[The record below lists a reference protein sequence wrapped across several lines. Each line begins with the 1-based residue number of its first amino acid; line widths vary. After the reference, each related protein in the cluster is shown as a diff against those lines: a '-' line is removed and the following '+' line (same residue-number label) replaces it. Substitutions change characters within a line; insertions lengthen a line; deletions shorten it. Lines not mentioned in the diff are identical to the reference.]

1 LIGVRDI
8 IFPLAYFMIRKVTMK
23 KFIFIFLSII
33 SISLAQ
39 AEPNNQA
46 PDQFVDTMIT
56 DVITTLKN
64 NNELIRNHEKMSAF
78 VDSQII
84 PHFDVALMARKI
96 VGEQA
101 WDKASSDEK
110 SNLSLELKL
119 FYEHLFAKTL
129 AEYTDQTVKISSFI
143 FNANKDEAIVKG
155 ELIEKAEE
163 NSSLSFRLKANAAE
177 WKIANITVGGVD
189 LISTYQSNFKS
200 IVNEGGVA
208 KLVDELHKKNQA
220 LLLLKKS

>member
-1 LIGVRDI
+1 MRDI

-56 DVITTLKN
+56 DVIITLKN
-64 NNELIRNHEKMSAF
+64 NNELIRNHEKMSAY

-155 ELIEKAEE
+155 ELLEKAEE

-208 KLVDELHKKNQA
+208 KLADELHKKNQA

>member
-1 LIGVRDI
+1 MRDI

-46 PDQFVDTMIT
+46 PDQFIDTMIT

-64 NNELIRNHEKMSAF
+64 NNELIRNHEKMSAY

-155 ELIEKAEE
+155 ELLEKAEE

-208 KLVDELHKKNQA
+208 KLADELHKKNQA

>member
-1 LIGVRDI
+1 
-8 IFPLAYFMIRKVTMK
+8 MK
-23 KFIFIFLSII
+23 KILFILLSLI
-33 SISLAQ
+33 SISLAH
-39 AEPNNQA
+39 AEPINQA
-46 PDQFVDTMIT
+46 PDQFVRTMID
-56 DVITTLKN
+56 DVINTLKN
-64 NNELIRNHEKMSAF
+64 DNELVRNHEKMSAY

-84 PHFDVALMARKI
+84 SHFDVSLMARKI

-110 SNLSLELKL
+110 TNLTIELKL

-129 AEYTDQTVKISSFI
+129 AEYTNQTVNISSFI

-163 NSSLSFRLKANAAE
+163 NASLSFRLRSNADE
-177 WKIANITVGGVD
+177 WKVVNVTVDGVD

-208 KLVDELHKKNQA
+208 KLADELHKKNQA
-220 LLLLKKS
+220 LLQLKKS

>member
-1 LIGVRDI
+1 
-8 IFPLAYFMIRKVTMK
+8 MK
-23 KFIFIFLSII
+23 KIIFIFLSII
-33 SISLAQ
+33 SISLSY
-39 AEPNNQA
+39 AEPVNQG
-46 PDQFVDTMIT
+46 PDQFIEAMIN
-56 DVITTLKN
+56 DVITSLKN
-64 NNELIRNHEKMSAF
+64 DNELIRNHEKMSAY

-110 SNLSLELKL
+110 ANLTTELKL

-129 AEYTDQTVKISSFI
+129 AEYTNQTVEISSFI

-155 ELIEKAEE
+155 ELLEKAEE
-163 NSSLSFRLKANAAE
+163 NSSLSFRVKANANN
-177 WKIANITVGGVD
+177 WKIANITVDGVD

-208 KLVDELHKKNQA
+208 KLADELHKKNQA

>member
-1 LIGVRDI
+1 MRDI

-46 PDQFVDTMIT
+46 PDQFVDTVIT
-56 DVITTLKN
+56 DVIITLKN
-64 NNELIRNHEKMSAF
+64 NNELIRNHEKMSAY

-155 ELIEKAEE
+155 ELLEKAEE

-208 KLVDELHKKNQA
+208 KLADELHKKNQA

>member
-1 LIGVRDI
+1 
-8 IFPLAYFMIRKVTMK
+8 MK

-56 DVITTLKN
+56 DVIITLKN
-64 NNELIRNHEKMSAF
+64 NNELIRNHEKMSAY

-155 ELIEKAEE
+155 ELLEKAEE

-208 KLVDELHKKNQA
+208 KLADELHKKNQA

>member
-1 LIGVRDI
+1 
-8 IFPLAYFMIRKVTMK
+8 MIRKVTMK

-64 NNELIRNHEKMSAF
+64 NNELIRNHEKMSAY

-155 ELIEKAEE
+155 ELLEKAEE

-208 KLVDELHKKNQA
+208 KLADELHKKNQA

>member
-1 LIGVRDI
+1 
-8 IFPLAYFMIRKVTMK
+8 MK
-23 KFIFIFLSII
+23 KIIFIFLSII
-33 SISLAQ
+33 STSFAC
-39 AEPNNQA
+39 AEPITQA
-46 PDQFVDTMIT
+46 PDQFVDTLIT

-64 NNELIRNHEKMSAF
+64 NNELIRNHEKMSAY
-78 VDSQII
+78 VDSRII
-84 PHFDVALMARKI
+84 THFDIPLMARKI

-101 WDKASSDEK
+101 WDKASSNEK

-119 FYEHLFAKTL
+119 FYGHLFAKTL

-163 NSSLSFRLKANAAE
+163 NSSLNFRIKANAAE
-177 WKIANITVGGVD
+177 WQITNITVGGVD
-189 LISTYQSNFKS
+189 LVSTYQSNFKS

-208 KLVDELHKKNQA
+208 KLADELHKKNQA
-220 LLLLKKS
+220 LLLLNKS

>member
-1 LIGVRDI
+1 
-8 IFPLAYFMIRKVTMK
+8 MK
-23 KFIFIFLSII
+23 KFIFILLCLI
-33 SISLAQ
+33 SISFAY
-39 AEPNNQA
+39 AEPSNQS
-46 PDQFVDTMIT
+46 PDQFVESMIN
-56 DVITTLKN
+56 DVISTLKN
-64 NNELIRNHEKMSAF
+64 DNELVRNHEKMSVY

-84 PHFDVALMARKI
+84 PHFDIALMAKKI

-101 WDKASSDEK
+101 WDKASSNEK

-129 AEYTDQTVKISSFI
+129 AEYNNQTVKISSFI

-155 ELIEKAEE
+155 ELLEKAEE
-163 NSSLSFRLKANAAE
+163 NSSLSFKLKANADE
-177 WKIANITVGGVD
+177 WKITNITVGGID

-208 KLVDELHKKNQA
+208 KLVEELHKKNQA

>member
-1 LIGVRDI
+1 MRDI

-64 NNELIRNHEKMSAF
+64 NNELIRNHEKMSAY

-129 AEYTDQTVKISSFI
+129 A
-143 FNANKDEAIVKG
+143 A
-155 ELIEKAEE
+155 
-163 NSSLSFRLKANAAE
+163 
-177 WKIANITVGGVD
+177 
-189 LISTYQSNFKS
+189 
-200 IVNEGGVA
+200 VN
-208 KLVDELHKKNQA
+208 D
-220 LLLLKKS
+220 

>member
-1 LIGVRDI
+1 
-8 IFPLAYFMIRKVTMK
+8 MK

-46 PDQFVDTMIT
+46 PDQFVDTVIT
-56 DVITTLKN
+56 DVIITLKN
-64 NNELIRNHEKMSAF
+64 NNELIRNHEKMSAY

-155 ELIEKAEE
+155 ELLEKAEE

-208 KLVDELHKKNQA
+208 KLADELHKKNQA

>member
-1 LIGVRDI
+1 
-8 IFPLAYFMIRKVTMK
+8 MK

-33 SISLAQ
+33 SISLAY
-39 AEPNNQA
+39 AEPSNQA
-46 PDQFVDTMIT
+46 PDQFVKTMIN
-56 DVITTLKN
+56 DVILTLKN
-64 NNELIRNHEKMSAF
+64 NNELVRNHEKMSAY

-84 PHFDVALMARKI
+84 THFDVALMARKI

-101 WDKASSDEK
+101 WDNASTDEK

-129 AEYTDQTVKISSFI
+129 AEYTDQIVKISSFI

-155 ELIEKAEE
+155 ELLEKAEE

-177 WKIANITVGGVD
+177 WKLVNINIDGVD

-200 IVNEGGVA
+200 IVSEGGVA
-208 KLVDELHKKNQA
+208 KLADELHKKNQT

>member
-1 LIGVRDI
+1 
-8 IFPLAYFMIRKVTMK
+8 
-23 KFIFIFLSII
+23 
-33 SISLAQ
+33 
-39 AEPNNQA
+39 
-46 PDQFVDTMIT
+46 MIT

-64 NNELIRNHEKMSAF
+64 NNELIRNHEKMSAY

-155 ELIEKAEE
+155 EMLEKAEE

-208 KLVDELHKKNQA
+208 KLADELHKKNQA